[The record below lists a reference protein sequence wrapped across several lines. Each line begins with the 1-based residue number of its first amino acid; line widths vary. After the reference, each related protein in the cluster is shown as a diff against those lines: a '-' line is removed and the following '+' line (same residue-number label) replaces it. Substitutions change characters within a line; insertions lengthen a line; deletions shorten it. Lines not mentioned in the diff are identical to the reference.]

1 MALFLGAEFRWLKRK
16 LYREQRRFS
25 SPQLVA
31 AERSEVALRELNTI
45 FLRGRS
51 AAGRVPFSLPSVT
64 AAQFFV

>member
-31 AERSEVALRELNTI
+31 AERSEVALRWTPETGPENKVELNPY
-45 FLRGRS
+45 LLGGDHGQKAE
-51 AAGRVPFSLPSVT
+51 AA
-64 AAQFFV
+64 